1 MIKTKNKP
9 QAVIFDFWNTLIYD
23 LPDVEEKRGK
33 YRIEKIHEILIRH
46 DIRVSISDVS
56 FAYEAAGKMITELAK
71 NNRALTI
78 REQIRLMAETI
89 RFIPDR
95 ELIEKLEDAYNRAN
109 LLFLSPLVPGA
120 EEMIE
125 SLFRKYKLGLI
136 SNTER
141 SSGKH
146 LTMAYHNL
154 MKRFSVTYFSD
165 ERKLRKPHPETYL
178 TTAAELAVDP
188 IDCVMVGDDE
198 EKDCTP
204 AVVCGMRAIL
214 FADPKRGIKSD
225 FSPQASTLSQLAQI
239 LEKM

>member
-109 LLFLSPLVPGA
+109 LLFLSPLVP
-120 EEMIE
+120 
-125 SLFRKYKLGLI
+125 
-136 SNTER
+136 
-141 SSGKH
+141 
-146 LTMAYHNL
+146 
-154 MKRFSVTYFSD
+154 
-165 ERKLRKPHPETYL
+165 
-178 TTAAELAVDP
+178 
-188 IDCVMVGDDE
+188 
-198 EKDCTP
+198 
-204 AVVCGMRAIL
+204 
-214 FADPKRGIKSD
+214 
-225 FSPQASTLSQLAQI
+225 
-239 LEKM
+239 